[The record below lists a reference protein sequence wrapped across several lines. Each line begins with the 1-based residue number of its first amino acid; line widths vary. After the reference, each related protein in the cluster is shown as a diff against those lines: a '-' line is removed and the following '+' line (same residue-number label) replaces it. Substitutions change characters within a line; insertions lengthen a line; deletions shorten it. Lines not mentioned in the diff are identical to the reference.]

1 MSAAARYPTRSKY
14 KPDSKLLTPLVSAV
28 ITGITTLGVSFI
40 GIVPQLRSQDR
51 TVIDGYKADI
61 ESMQKKLDELTKP
74 LSGSWTFSGNIQP
87 VKGKSTGNDQDKTA
101 EVYLVPE
108 ALGSHTDSAGDYS
121 IRNVPRTDYSLLVR
135 LPTEKTITMH
145 VSPDQATR
153 TFTTVDGLSISY
165 ARGDEP

>member
-1 MSAAARYPTRSKY
+1 MSAAARYPARSKCRS
-14 KPDSKLLTPLVSAV
+14 DSKLLSPLVSAV

-51 TVIDGYKADI
+51 TAIDGYKADI
-61 ESMQKKLDELTKP
+61 DSMQKKLDDLTKP
-74 LSGSWTFSGNIQP
+74 VTGSWTFSGNIQTGN
-87 VKGKSTGNDQDKTA
+87 GKSNGSDQDKTA

-108 ALGSHTDSAGDYS
+108 ALGSHTDSAGDFS

-135 LPTEKTITMH
+135 LPTEKTVTMH

-153 TFTTVDGLSISY
+153 RFTTVDGLSVSY
-165 ARGDEP
+165 ARGDGP

>member
-1 MSAAARYPTRSKY
+1 MSAAARYPTKSRY
-14 KPDSKLLTPLVSAV
+14 RPDSKLVTPLVSAV

-51 TVIDGYKADI
+51 TIIDGYKADI
-61 ESMQKKLDELTKP
+61 DSMQKKLDELRP

-87 VKGKSTGNDQDKTA
+87 PKGKPTGNDQDKTA
-101 EVYLVPE
+101 EIYLVPE
-108 ALGSHTDSAGDYS
+108 ALGSHTDSAGDFS

-135 LPTEKTITMH
+135 LPNEKTITMH
-145 VSPDQATR
+145 MTPDQSTR

-165 ARGDEP
+165 ARGDGP